1 MLRVSTLIALAAALL
16 AVPTVRAAGPS
27 MIDPASYVYE
37 IIDAPFGGPGT
48 TTNLL
53 GLNDHGQIVGFWYNP
68 ADPGN
73 DVHPFLYDHGHFLD
87 LDPHLNGVRDTR
99 PSGINNKGQVVG
111 TYRINEA
118 VFSFLL
124 EDGVFTTLPL
134 PNGAQAMSINERGQI
149 AGFLVGPSDVQGFL
163 YDRGALTLIDVPD
176 VDARVTAVDV
186 NSRGQVVGY
195 FRNPS
200 KATNNYRG
208 FVFDDGRLT
217 TLDVSFSTP
226 PDTTPGGINN
236 RGQVVG
242 SSFEWVSGRPVFL
255 HGFFYD
261 RGRFFRFDVGGR
273 ETILRRIN
281 ERGQIIGTF
290 SDGTRLLN
298 FLATPSSN

>member
-1 MLRVSTLIALAAALL
+1 MFRVSTLIAVAAALL
-16 AVPTVRAAGPS
+16 TVPTLRAAGPS
-27 MIDPASYVYE
+27 GIDPASYTYE
-37 IIDAPFGGPGT
+37 FIDAPFGGPGT

-53 GLNDHGQIVGFWYNP
+53 GLNDHGQIVGFWFDP
-68 ADPGN
+68 AVPGS
-73 DVHPFLYDHGHFLD
+73 DVHPFLYDHGDFLD
-87 LDPHLNGVRDTR
+87 LDPQRDGVRDTR
-99 PSGINNKGQVVG
+99 PLGINNKGQVVG

-118 VFSFLL
+118 VFSFLF

-134 PNGAQAMSINERGQI
+134 PHGARAMSINDRGEI

-163 YDRGALTLIDVPD
+163 YARGVLTLIDVPD
-176 VDARVTAVDV
+176 VDADVTAVDV

-200 KATNNYRG
+200 KATNTYRG
-208 FVFDDGRLT
+208 FLFDDGRLT

-226 PDTTPGGINN
+226 PDTRPVGINN

-242 SSFEWVSGRPVFL
+242 SSFQWVSGRPVFL

-273 ETILRRIN
+273 QTTLTRIN
-281 ERGQIIGTF
+281 ERGQIIGSF
-290 SDGTRLLN
+290 SDGTRLVN
-298 FLATPSSN
+298 FLASPSSN